1 MITAWPTSS
10 PVNVSATSTPLFM
23 ITAYPS
29 VSPNGTGGDL
39 AAMVARLVPPESP
52 TAKILGGVAVGIAGI
67 AVMAFVVNHFRK
79 GGNVSGLV
87 SKIKS
92 QKGAI
97 AQAANMLPMNE
108 AQKAKLNAAIDNPES
123 ILPPEAHQAI
133 AVAKNANVYKQQAIN
148 ALPISEAQKDS
159 LSNSVQQLQ
168 TQARQRFEHSPI
180 GAQLTSVVG
189 PLVAPPGVLESFGI
203 DTQRV
208 PVLAESVPVKEVAA
222 QVAQLAPT
230 LVEATPVTQPP
241 PVNVV
246 PITISAE
253 DLADV
258 QALLQAKQKAKQELY

>member
-1 MITAWPTSS
+1 M
-10 PVNVSATSTPLFM
+10 V
-23 ITAYPS
+23 TAYPS
-29 VSPNGTGGDL
+29 ISPNGTGGDL

-67 AVMAFVVNHFRK
+67 AALAFAVNHFRK
-79 GGNVSGLV
+79 GGTVSGLV

-148 ALPISEAQKDS
+148 ALPISEAQKGS
-159 LSNSVQQLQ
+159 LSNTVQQLQ
-168 TQARQRFEHSPI
+168 TQALQRFEQSPI

-189 PLVAPPGVLESFGI
+189 PLVAPPTVAQLTSL
-203 DTQRV
+203 
-208 PVLAESVPVKEVAA
+208 PPVAA
-222 QVAQLAPT
+222 QIAPVSEALQLVPV
-230 LVEATPVTQPP
+230 VEAAQILQTPPAS
-241 PVNVV
+241 VV
-246 PITISAE
+246 PITISTE

-258 QALLQAKQKAKQELY
+258 QALLQAKQQAKQGSS